1 MGLFR
6 VSYDKREDSLINAV
20 TVGELVGE
28 APSVLAIRHD
38 EQGRG
43 YVMGSEGLHG
53 SGIVHID
60 DGHIDDLIEV
70 LTIESPHFVCRFA
83 SFHDDLAGHT
93 GLGRRGMA
101 PCCVQ
106 T

>member
-6 VSYDKREDSLINAV
+6 VSYDKI
-20 TVGELVGE
+20 
-28 APSVLAIRHD
+28 
-38 EQGRG
+38 
-43 YVMGSEGLHG
+43 
-53 SGIVHID
+53 
-60 DGHIDDLIEV
+60 
-70 LTIESPHFVCRFA
+70 A